1 MPYRHRNVGSPLVLI
16 WGFAYCRMSHKWLR
30 CLAVA
35 VAFASVAA
43 AACQSAPAASGVDAQ
58 AVAQSANNAVAAS
71 ASPTSTRTPT
81 PTVAPILISD
91 LQPVTPASMVELQDG
106 TPSAEP
112 ANTPIADADVMD
124 IRRGA
129 ATAFVAATPSP
140 PSTPILPAP
149 TATAMPVIMPTPA
162 PSPSHTPAS
171 VVMLMPTPMPTH
183 TVTPT
188 PELKA
193 TEAPTPTPVA
203 TQTPAPTQ
211 TLTPASTP
219 TALPTSTPVPTY
231 KPTLPPTH
239 TPVPADCRIKG
250 NISGDERV
258 YHTPDSP
265 WYNRTEIDASKGER
279 WFCSAQEAEAAGW
292 RAPKRTP
299 PKPSSTPA
307 PDDAPKPCESRVN
320 INTASS
326 EELET
331 LPSIGPVLAQ
341 RIVDYRDANG
351 DFASVEQLG
360 DVSGIGPATLNKIRD
375 CAFAE

>member
-1 MPYRHRNVGSPLVLI
+1 MGGLSL
-16 WGFAYCRMSHKWLR
+16 GFAHCRMSHKWLR

-91 LQPVTPASMVELQDG
+91 LQPATPAAMVKRQDG

-129 ATAFVAATPSP
+129 ATATRAPTAFAAATPSP
-140 PSTPILPAP
+140 ASVPVLPAP
-149 TATAMPVIMPTPA
+149 TATAMPVIMPTLA

-171 VVMLMPTPMPTH
+171 MPALMPTTMPTH

-193 TEAPTPTPVA
+193 MEAPTPTPVA

-211 TLTPASTP
+211 TLTPASTTTP
-219 TALPTSTPVPTY
+219 LPTSTPVPAYT
-231 KPTLPPTH
+231 PTLPPTP

-279 WFCSAQEAEAAGW
+279 WFCSAQEAEDAGW

-307 PDDAPKPCESRVN
+307 PDSAPKPCESRVN
-320 INTASS
+320 INTASA

-331 LPSIGPVLAQ
+331 LPGIGPVLAQ
-341 RIVDYRDANG
+341 RIVDYRSANG
-351 DFASVEQLG
+351 NFASVEQLV
-360 DVSGIGPATLNKIRD
+360 DVHGIAEKILEKIKP
-375 CAFAE
+375 CVVL

>member
-1 MPYRHRNVGSPLVLI
+1 MSL
-16 WGFAYCRMSHKWLR
+16 GFAHCRMSRKWLR

-35 VAFASVAA
+35 VVFASVAAA

-58 AVAQSANNAVAAS
+58 AVARPANSVAAS

-81 PTVAPILISD
+81 PTAAPILISD
-91 LQPVTPASMVELQDG
+91 LQPVAPASMFERQDG

-124 IRRGA
+124 IRQSAATATRA
-129 ATAFVAATPSP
+129 ATAFAAATPSP
-140 PSTPILPAP
+140 ASTPVLPAP
-149 TATAMPVIMPTPA
+149 TATAMPVTMPTPA

-171 VVMLMPTPMPTH
+171 MSALMPTH

-219 TALPTSTPVPTY
+219 TALPTSTPVPAYT
-231 KPTLPPTH
+231 PTLPPTH

-279 WFCSAQEAEAAGW
+279 WFCSAQEAEDAGW

-307 PDDAPKPCESRVN
+307 PDSAPKPCESRVN
-320 INTASS
+320 INTASA

-341 RIVDYRDANG
+341 RIVDYRSANG
-351 DFASVEQLG
+351 NFASVEEL
-360 DVSGIGPATLNKIRD
+360 VNVHGIADKILEKIKP
-375 CAFAE
+375 CVVLE